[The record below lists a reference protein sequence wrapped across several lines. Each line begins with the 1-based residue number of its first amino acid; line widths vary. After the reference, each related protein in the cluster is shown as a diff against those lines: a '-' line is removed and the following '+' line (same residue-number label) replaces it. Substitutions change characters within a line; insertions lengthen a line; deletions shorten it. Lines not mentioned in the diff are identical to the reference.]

1 MELEKCRYDAIGEN
15 VCCCKSEPFDGSENL
30 QFKTVIENYDDYLNN
45 KHFIE
50 SKKKEC
56 DDRYSSYREKQ
67 EANLSM
73 LKNLFLSEF
82 VDSEKQIK
90 GLCVHATKFTKNPFC
105 QDYLYI
111 AGCNK
116 NCIAEDGMYVSA
128 IRLRFQETN
137 GDLTNISFSQEDYC
151 FISYETL
158 YSCRITEQELMS
170 IYSRANFKIMEKLG
184 LNKVISN

>member
-1 MELEKCRYDAIGEN
+1 MKIFIWGTGDVATRYFLSGELNTEDVLG
-15 VCCCKSEPFDGSENL
+15 
-30 QFKTVIENYDDYLNN
+30 
-45 KHFIE
+45 FIE

-90 GLCVHATKFTKNPFC
+90 GLCVHEKSDLSY

-111 AGCNK
+111 VDVRPNNIHEGDLYAS
-116 NCIAEDGMYVSA
+116 V
-128 IRLRFQETN
+128 IRIGFREEN
-137 GDLTNISFSQEDYC
+137 EELTNITIHHDNSYPV
-151 FISYETL
+151 SYETL
-158 YSCRITEQELMS
+158 CSCRITEQEFMDV
-170 IYSRANFKIMEKLG
+170 YNRANNKIMEQLEV
-184 LNKVISN
+184 NKVDSK

>member
-1 MELEKCRYDAIGEN
+1 MELEKCRDYATNNVFCCEGEPY
-15 VCCCKSEPFDGSENL
+15 EGSENL
-30 QFKTVIENYDDYLNN
+30 QFKPVIENYEDYLIN
-45 KHFIE
+45 KCFIE

-67 EANLSM
+67 KANLSM

-111 AGCNK
+111 VGCNK
-116 NCIAEDGMYVSA
+116 NGITEDGMYVSA
-128 IRLRFQETN
+128 IRLRFQEKN
-137 GDLTNISFSQEDYC
+137 GDLTNIVFSQEDCC

-158 YSCRITEQELMS
+158 YSCRITEQELMGV
-170 IYSRANFKIMEKLG
+170 YSRANFKIMEKLG

>member
-15 VCCCKSEPFDGSENL
+15 VCCCKSEPYKGSENL
-30 QFKTVIENYDDYLNN
+30 QFKPVIENYDDYLNN

-50 SKKKEC
+50 SKRKAYE
-56 DDRYSSYREKQ
+56 DSYTFYLRQNDE
-67 EANLSM
+67 NLKM
-73 LKNLFLSEF
+73 LKNLFFNEF
-82 VDSEKQIK
+82 INSEKQIK

-111 AGCNK
+111 VGCNK
-116 NCIAEDGMYVSA
+116 NSVAEDGMYVSA
-128 IRLRFQETN
+128 IRLRFQEKN